1 MEYDLVGFVMGA
13 LDDDEYAQVIEALEN
28 SAELQEQVALIQ
40 SALRPLE
47 SYRYCEPSAG
57 LTNST
62 LDYVFEQVDVHK
74 VQPVS
79 LQPLSTLSSAERIA
93 GRATRWRMT
102 DFLVLSV
109 VVLCMAMLVSPALYN
124 SRFVAG
130 KLACQN
136 TLIPLYKGMNRYSE
150 TNNGVFP
157 TTPVS
162 KVSVS
167 GLQAPVLR
175 DQSFVEEEHFFCPT
189 ATESLAWRGQGIPA
203 VQTVVDVVDAT
214 PDSLDQLSHMG
225 GTYGYNVGYQESGQ
239 LRPVQNQG
247 RPHFALV
254 ADRPAGESVGRRS
267 LNHDGIGQN
276 VLFEDGHV
284 VFLRETKERTLGD
297 LYFVSDRG
305 RVEPGLHSN
314 DAVIME
320 SGVKLLSD

>member
-13 LDDDEYAQVIEALEN
+13 LDDDEYAQVTEAIEN
-28 SAELQEQVALIQ
+28 SSELREQVALIQ
-40 SALRPLE
+40 NGLSPLE
-47 SYRYCEPSAG
+47 SYRYCEPSPG
-57 LTNST
+57 LANST
-62 LDYVFEQVDVHK
+62 LDYVFEQVDSHK
-74 VQPVS
+74 VQPVG
-79 LQPLSTLSSAERIA
+79 LQPLSKLSSAERVA
-93 GRATRWRMT
+93 GGVPRWRMT

-136 TLIPLYKGMNRYSE
+136 NLQHLYRGMYRYSE

-167 GLQAPVLR
+167 GLQAPILR
-175 DQSFVEEEHFFCPT
+175 DQSFVDEDHFFCPT
-189 ATESLAWRGQGIPA
+189 ATESLAWRSQGIPA

-214 PDSLDQLSHMG
+214 PDSLDQFSHMG
-225 GTYGYNVGYQESGQ
+225 GTYGYNVGYQENGQ
-239 LRPVQNQG
+239 LRPIRNQG

-254 ADRPAGESVGRRS
+254 ADRPAGDSVGRRS
-267 LNHDGIGQN
+267 LNHDGVGQN

-305 RVEPGLHSN
+305 WVEPGLHSN

-320 SGVKLLSD
+320 SGVKLTSE